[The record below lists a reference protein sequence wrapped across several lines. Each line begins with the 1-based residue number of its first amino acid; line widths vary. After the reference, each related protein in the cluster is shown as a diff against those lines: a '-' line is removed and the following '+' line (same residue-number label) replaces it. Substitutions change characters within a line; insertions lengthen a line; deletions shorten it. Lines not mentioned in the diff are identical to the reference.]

1 MPQHR
6 PKEPPGTCQEQAWAG
21 RAPGG
26 DLRLP
31 TVGRVAAAER
41 CASWTPR
48 SAEMAQMSQ
57 LHTLPTVD
65 ESIESLNCKINS
77 NPQTSLQPIEGHWEV
92 HVWNRGFWALSPPAL
107 GALLQPLPDEHLCP
121 NTQDLLVGG
130 GGPCCLPPLVLPLL
144 AKLLSC
150 LMDYGLS
157 VLPGFTY
164 QV

>member
-77 NPQTSLQPIEGHWEV
+77 NPQTSLEPTEGHREV
-92 HVWNRGFWALSPPAL
+92 HVWNGGFWALSPPAL
-107 GALLQPLPDEHLCP
+107 GAQLQPLPDEHLCP
-121 NTQDLLVGG
+121 DTQDLLVGG
-130 GGPCCLPPLVLPLL
+130 GSMLSASLVLPLL
-144 AKLLSC
+144 AKLLSF
-150 LMDYGLS
+150 LMDPGLS